1 MRTRKNSVLDTFH
14 TVVLMELFYGHL
26 EARNVVKANSEIVK
40 FNFATL
46 IFIVT
51 GKLFYT
57 RILYI
62 LLPFL
67 LLKELLLSL
76 SSRRYDVSLSSSN
89 PSDYLKA
96 LVNLHLSANF

>member
-14 TVVLMELFYGHL
+14 AVVLKEIFYGHF
-26 EARNVVKANSEIVK
+26 EVRNVDKVNSEIVK

-57 RILYI
+57 RTLYI

-67 LLKELLLSL
+67 PLKELLLSL
-76 SSRRYDVSLSSSN
+76 SSRRYDVSLSLSN

-96 LVNLHLSANF
+96 LINLHPSANV

>member
-1 MRTRKNSVLDTFH
+1 MRTRKNSVLDTFYA
-14 TVVLMELFYGHL
+14 VVPMEIFYGYL
-26 EARNVVKANSEIVK
+26 EVRNVDKANSEIVK

-57 RILYI
+57 RTLYI

-67 LLKELLLSL
+67 PLKELLLSL
-76 SSRRYDVSLSSSN
+76 SSRRYDASLSLSN

-96 LVNLHLSANF
+96 LINLHPSANF